1 MFYIL
6 EVLAMIQHYFN
17 THDFSRNNHLLSSI
31 QYKEQLG
38 KYLIEISTGGYIK
51 FDQALTNFSHS
62 HNYYEICIVISGQGT
77 FKHGDDTY
85 NLKEGMLFLANKNI
99 VHEIAS
105 FETKDLY
112 IIFFNFN
119 FTQLKDPNDSNEEK
133 IINKFL
139 ENHIIILEDVYEL
152 FYYFPLLNRSQNNH
166 QEFNYIRN
174 MLLKT
179 LILEYITRLT
189 YPGTITSSGKLINNS
204 ITLQAESYIDNNLNQ
219 KLSVNEIASYCHVSE
234 RNLRRLIKK
243 HYNYTV
249 TQLIRQKKMN
259 KAQCMLNMGFT
270 ICKTSEECGYDDL
283 SYFNRVFKK
292 YYGLSPRDFK
302 NRHLQ
307 K

>member
-1 MFYIL
+1 M
-6 EVLAMIQHYFN
+6 VQHYFN
-17 THDFSRNNHLLSSI
+17 TYDFSKNNHSLSSI
-31 QYKEQLG
+31 QYKEKLG

-62 HNYYEICIVISGQGT
+62 HNYYEICIVLSGQGT
-77 FKHGDDTY
+77 FKHGSDTY

-99 VHEIAS
+99 VHEISS

-119 FTQLKDPNDSNEEK
+119 FTQIADSNYSHEERM
-133 IINKFL
+133 INNFL
-139 ENHIIILEDVYEL
+139 ESHIIILEEVYGL
-152 FYYFPLLNRSQNNH
+152 FHYFPLLNGRESNH

-174 MLLKT
+174 TLLKT

-189 YPGTITSSGKLINNS
+189 YPGTITSSGKSINNA
-204 ITLQAESYIDNNLNQ
+204 ITLQAESFIDDNLNR
-219 KLSVNEIASYCHVSE
+219 KISVKEIASCCHVSE

-243 HYNYTV
+243 YYNYTV

-259 KAQCMLNMGFT
+259 KAQTMLNMGFAVH
-270 ICKTSEECGYDDL
+270 KTSEECGYDDI
-283 SYFNRVFKK
+283 SYFTRVFKK